1 VPDNIDGWPVS
12 DPFAT
17 LRAGMKH
24 PLRKVVIPAAGL
36 GTRFLPA
43 TKAVPK
49 ELLPIVDTPTLQLIV
64 EEAVKA
70 GAAQVVVVN
79 GRGKSAIE
87 DHFDRSYE
95 LEDTLARKNKTEL
108 FQQVRAISDMVRLV
122 SVRQKE
128 PMGLGHAVLAAK
140 PAIGDDWF
148 GVLLGDDLIDS
159 EEPAI
164 GQLARVALKTGKAAV
179 ALMPVADDQ
188 THLYGVAAGKA
199 QPDGNLLV
207 ERMVEKPPRGSA
219 PSNLAVV
226 GRYVL
231 PPDIFAILEQVKPGA
246 GGEIQL
252 TDALAVLAQ
261 QGRLVGVRFN
271 GVRHDAG
278 DRLGYVI
285 ANVAY
290 ALKRPDLREGLL
302 AYLRKVVS

>member
-1 VPDNIDGWPVS
+1 
-12 DPFAT
+12 
-17 LRAGMKH
+17 MKH

-36 GTRFLPA
+36 GTRFLPV

>member
-1 VPDNIDGWPVS
+1 
-12 DPFAT
+12 
-17 LRAGMKH
+17 LRPGMKH

-70 GAAQVVVVN
+70 GASQVVVVN

-95 LEDTLARKNKTEL
+95 LEDTLARKNKTEM
-108 FQQVRAISDMVRLV
+108 FQQVRAISDLVRLV

-128 PMGLGHAVLAAK
+128 PLGLGHAVLAAK
-140 PAIGDDWF
+140 PAVGDDWF

-164 GQLARVALKTGKAAV
+164 GQLARVAAKTGKATV

-231 PPDIFAILEQVKPGA
+231 PPDIFGILEQVKPGA

-252 TDALAVLAQ
+252 TDALSVLAQ

-271 GVRHDAG
+271 GVRYDAG

-302 AYLRKVVS
+302 AYLRKVVQ